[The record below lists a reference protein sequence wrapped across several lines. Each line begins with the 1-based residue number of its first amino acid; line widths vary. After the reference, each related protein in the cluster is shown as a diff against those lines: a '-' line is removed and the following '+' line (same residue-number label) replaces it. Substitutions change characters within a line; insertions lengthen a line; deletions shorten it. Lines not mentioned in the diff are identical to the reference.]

1 MKKASPFICGT
12 VILTLSNF
20 FSRLI
25 GFYNRIFLA
34 GVIGAHQI
42 GIYQLIFPVYLLGFA
57 VCFQGFQIALSKI
70 TAEKKAAGNINA
82 ARYVLRITIILT
94 LCLCIIFSFFVFWY
108 AELICS
114 VFLHEPSCVP
124 CLRLA
129 VLVLPFVGI
138 KNCIHGYCLG
148 IENSGVPAFSLCL
161 EQISRVSSIFL
172 LYRFYGNRYRSV
184 EIYGILSGMALPF
197 IMFPSTITNALSL
210 MLLPKI
216 SAAKTHNDPSY
227 LRRCAILPL
236 IFCTFLGI
244 GAFGGFFVF
253 GPWIGN
259 FFFHDPLCGKY
270 LRSLSFLC
278 PFLYCSSILSTILN
292 GLGKTKDTLLHN
304 SVSLVIQICFILFAI
319 PLYGVNGYLW
329 GLFLSCLFL
338 CFVNYRK
345 VMLHV

>member
-70 TAEKKAAGNINA
+70 TAEKKAMGNINA

-172 LYRFYGNRYRSV
+172 LSVFMIEKMPVPAFLAVCGMTVGEIVSFYSD
-184 EIYGILSGMALPF
+184 L
-197 IMFPSTITNALSL
+197 
-210 MLLPKI
+210 
-216 SAAKTHNDPSY
+216 
-227 LRRCAILPL
+227 
-236 IFCTFLGI
+236 
-244 GAFGGFFVF
+244 
-253 GPWIGN
+253 
-259 FFFHDPLCGKY
+259 
-270 LRSLSFLC
+270 
-278 PFLYCSSILSTILN
+278 
-292 GLGKTKDTLLHN
+292 
-304 SVSLVIQICFILFAI
+304 
-319 PLYGVNGYLW
+319 
-329 GLFLSCLFL
+329 LFLTQ
-338 CFVNYRK
+338 K
-345 VMLHV
+345 VC

>member
-70 TAEKKAAGNINA
+70 TAEKKATGNINA

-138 KNCIHGYCLG
+138 KNCIHDRENASSCFSSCLWNDCWG
-148 IENSGVPAFSLCL
+148 DRF
-161 EQISRVSSIFL
+161 IFL
-172 LYRFYGNRYRSV
+172 YSDL
-184 EIYGILSGMALPF
+184 
-197 IMFPSTITNALSL
+197 
-210 MLLPKI
+210 
-216 SAAKTHNDPSY
+216 
-227 LRRCAILPL
+227 
-236 IFCTFLGI
+236 
-244 GAFGGFFVF
+244 
-253 GPWIGN
+253 
-259 FFFHDPLCGKY
+259 
-270 LRSLSFLC
+270 
-278 PFLYCSSILSTILN
+278 
-292 GLGKTKDTLLHN
+292 
-304 SVSLVIQICFILFAI
+304 
-319 PLYGVNGYLW
+319 
-329 GLFLSCLFL
+329 LFLTQ
-338 CFVNYRK
+338 K
-345 VMLHV
+345 VC

>member
-70 TAEKKAAGNINA
+70 TAEKKATGNINA

-148 IENSGVPAFSLCL
+148 IENSGVPAF
-161 EQISRVSSIFL
+161 
-172 LYRFYGNRYRSV
+172 
-184 EIYGILSGMALPF
+184 
-197 IMFPSTITNALSL
+197 
-210 MLLPKI
+210 
-216 SAAKTHNDPSY
+216 
-227 LRRCAILPL
+227 
-236 IFCTFLGI
+236 
-244 GAFGGFFVF
+244 
-253 GPWIGN
+253 
-259 FFFHDPLCGKY
+259 
-270 LRSLSFLC
+270 
-278 PFLYCSSILSTILN
+278 
-292 GLGKTKDTLLHN
+292 
-304 SVSLVIQICFILFAI
+304 
-319 PLYGVNGYLW
+319 
-329 GLFLSCLFL
+329 
-338 CFVNYRK
+338 
-345 VMLHV
+345 

>member
-70 TAEKKAAGNINA
+70 TAEKKATGNINA

-124 CLRLA
+124 CLRLCCSC
-129 VLVLPFVGI
+129 FF
-138 KNCIHGYCLG
+138 H
-148 IENSGVPAFSLCL
+148 
-161 EQISRVSSIFL
+161 
-172 LYRFYGNRYRSV
+172 
-184 EIYGILSGMALPF
+184 LSGSKTVFMGTALE
-197 IMFPSTITNALSL
+197 L
-210 MLLPKI
+210 KI
-216 SAAKTHNDPSY
+216 QV
-227 LRRCAILPL
+227 
-236 IFCTFLGI
+236 FL
-244 GAFGGFFVF
+244 
-253 GPWIGN
+253 
-259 FFFHDPLCGKY
+259 
-270 LRSLSFLC
+270 
-278 PFLYCSSILSTILN
+278 
-292 GLGKTKDTLLHN
+292 
-304 SVSLVIQICFILFAI
+304 
-319 PLYGVNGYLW
+319 
-329 GLFLSCLFL
+329 LFL
-338 CFVNYRK
+338 CVWNRFQGYP
-345 VMLHV
+345 LSFYFLYS